1 MTRILIAEDDPLI
14 GSFLE
19 KGFRAN
25 GFTTFLTGDGEQAQ
39 ALGLSDEFDLLL
51 LDMGLNSRDGF
62 HVLQELR
69 SRGKTLPILVLTGRR
84 ERDVVM
90 CLEGG
95 ADDYMTKPFHFD
107 ELLARV
113 KTRLRTTGTQ
123 EADVL
128 TAGQIR
134 LDLRTRRATV
144 GENTVDL
151 TAREFALLETLI
163 RHADNVLSR
172 EQLLSHVWGYSFDPT
187 TNLVNVYV
195 NSLRKK
201 LGAGHDPDGPRRRL
215 QALRVGLAA
224 RTCGTGSRPDARP
237 GSGTMRKTQ
246 INELSPWFDGTLI
259 RRFHTGAGSFGC
271 DLSDIRRLTGLWR
284 PGLTRPA
291 ERRSGPPPTR
301 RRGHEH
307 VCSPPADPAR
317 RRRCLCALRLPP
329 AEPRGRECGLALAGR
344 GSHGRLPEPA
354 RSGPPRPRT
363 ASTRGRQRPHDL
375 RPGRDPAER
384 APPPPRA
391 PRPGSARDRN
401 DRVERGGGRALGE
414 CVRSR
419 SRDLHGQQHC
429 RSSRHESRRRHLQHR
444 RVLGKHVHAP
454 RRDP

>member
-1 MTRILIAEDDPLI
+1 VPRILIAEDDPLI

-69 SRGKTLPILVLTGRR
+69 MRGKTLPILVLTGRR

-113 KTRLRTTGTQ
+113 KTRLRTSGTQ

-128 TAGQIR
+128 SAGEVR
-134 LDLRTRRATV
+134 LDLKTRRASV
-144 GENTVDL
+144 GEKAVDL

-201 LGAGHDPDGPRRRL
+201 LGADIIQTVRGVGYRL
-215 QALRVGLAA
+215 
-224 RTCGTGSRPDARP
+224 
-237 GSGTMRKTQ
+237 SG
-246 INELSPWFDGTLI
+246 
-259 RRFHTGAGSFGC
+259 
-271 DLSDIRRLTGLWR
+271 
-284 PGLTRPA
+284 
-291 ERRSGPPPTR
+291 
-301 RRGHEH
+301 
-307 VCSPPADPAR
+307 
-317 RRRCLCALRLPP
+317 
-329 AEPRGRECGLALAGR
+329 
-344 GSHGRLPEPA
+344 
-354 RSGPPRPRT
+354 
-363 ASTRGRQRPHDL
+363 
-375 RPGRDPAER
+375 
-384 APPPPRA
+384 
-391 PRPGSARDRN
+391 
-401 DRVERGGGRALGE
+401 
-414 CVRSR
+414 
-419 SRDLHGQQHC
+419 
-429 RSSRHESRRRHLQHR
+429 
-444 RVLGKHVHAP
+444 
-454 RRDP
+454 